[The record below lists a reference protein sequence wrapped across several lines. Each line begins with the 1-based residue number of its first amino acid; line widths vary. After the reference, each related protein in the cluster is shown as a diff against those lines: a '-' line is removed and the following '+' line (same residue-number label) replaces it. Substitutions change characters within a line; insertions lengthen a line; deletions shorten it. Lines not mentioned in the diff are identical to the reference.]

1 MRPVR
6 VATPVRIFQLA
17 VRLAGGALACTLAL
31 GVAVLTAVGQT
42 QQPPIVVRYTSAR
55 VPVDPAAAEQTF
67 AQAQTRVIPLVPQNV
82 VKPFGG
88 GAVREVRV
96 RALHDGKMLYWELS
110 WADATEDRM
119 PPRATAF
126 TDALAVQ
133 FPVRYEPGRLP
144 SPIMGEAARPVNI
157 WQWKAAWQDD
167 LTRGR
172 DLRAAFPNMF
182 VDYYYDVHL
191 ARTAQARA
199 GFNAGLAAGNPV
211 SRLRRTS
218 AAEDL
223 VAWGYGTLTH
233 QPRQDVVGFGRWR
246 GGRWTVVLARPLA
259 TPDEMD
265 AQFQPGGSTV
275 INFAV
280 WDGSHEERNGQKN
293 VTLVWWE
300 VRLEPVP

>member
-1 MRPVR
+1 MRP
-6 VATPVRIFQLA
+6 TS
-17 VRLAGGALACTLAL
+17 RLAAGILVCALT
-31 GVAVLTAVGQT
+31 VSIAVLAAVGQT
-42 QQPPIVVRYTSAR
+42 QRPPIVVRFTTAR
-55 VPVDPAAAEQTF
+55 VPADPAAAAQVF
-67 AQAQTRVIPLVPQNV
+67 AQVEARTIPLVPQTV

-88 GAVREVRV
+88 GAVPDLRV
-96 RALHDGKMLYWELS
+96 RALHDGRMIYWELS
-110 WADATEDRM
+110 WADATDDRM

-126 TDALAVQ
+126 TDAVAVQ

-144 SPIMGEAARPVNI
+144 SPIMGEATRPVNI
-157 WQWKAAWQDD
+157 WQWKATWQDD
-167 LTRGR
+167 VTRGR

-191 ARTAQARA
+191 ATTAHARA

-211 SRLRRTS
+211 SRLRRTT

-223 VAWGYGTLTH
+223 VAWGYGTLAH

-246 GGRWTVVLARPLA
+246 DGRWTVVLARPLA

-265 AQFQPGGSTV
+265 TQFQPGGATV

-280 WDGSHEERNGQKN
+280 WDGRRGERNGQKN
-293 VTLVWWE
+293 VTLFWWE